1 MGLNSFGVEIPL
13 ACSKE
18 ELVDLLQIAWQRN
31 RDPNKEPQGWKKLF
45 SFYRR
50 LTSGDSSD
58 SDSEW
63 GGDDEDRSSTPLDVD
78 EEDNCVPLDGPLVDQ
93 LSCVSLSKAPEPEKN
108 RTGVSLVDP
117 PEITEFDTAPEI
129 SIRESVDITPKS
141 ISKATKRKSGV
152 SGSTQTAVE
161 PAKKVRRTAAR
172 QSSIMSFTKKDANSI
187 VRSARKHHL
196 PALPPRRSHSP
207 SPSQESE
214 DDRVCPKCGW
224 NQDLDGFTKIGQ
236 PPLVEAH
243 KIRHQQLTWKR
254 EHGLVKHKL
263 ACGRVFAVNVRSF
276 ENEITPLLSFMDDH
290 FGEYV
295 GKGPR
300 GVFCVVRKAWNGDG
314 MEVIGMLA
322 WQPYKKAY
330 LGRIQEDN
338 KIWQLAGQEL
348 FDVKVVID
356 RLWVSPGMR
365 RKGIATFLLNN
376 FISPEMKVKKS
387 EICLTDPTDDGAK
400 FAIKY
405 FNRRVLIA
413 R

>member
-1 MGLNSFGVEIPL
+1 MGLNSFGVEIPP

-18 ELVDLLQIAWQRN
+18 ELVGLLQIAWQKN
-31 RDPNKEPQGWKKLF
+31 RDPNKEPQGWKKLV
-45 SFYRR
+45 SFYRK

-63 GGDDEDRSSTPLDVD
+63 SGDDEDRSSTPLDVD
-78 EEDNCVPLDGPLVDQ
+78 QEDNAVPLDGPLADQ
-93 LSCVSLSKAPEPEKN
+93 LSCVSLSKAPDPEIN
-108 RTGVSLVDP
+108 RTGWNCVDS

-129 SIRESVDITPKS
+129 SIRESVDVNSKLN
-141 ISKATKRKSGV
+141 SKATKRKTGA
-152 SGSTQTAVE
+152 SGSTQNAVE
-161 PAKKVRRTAAR
+161 PAKKVRRTTAR
-172 QSSIMSFTKKDANSI
+172 QSSIMSFTKKDANSV
-187 VRSARKHHL
+187 VRSARKHHFQ
-196 PALPPRRSHSP
+196 ALPSRRSP
-207 SPSQESE
+207 SPSPPKQPVDESI
-214 DDRVCPKCGW
+214 CAKCGW
-224 NQDLDGFTKIGQ
+224 HSNFTGFQTGR
-236 PPLVEAH
+236 PSLLEEH
-243 KIRHQQLTWKR
+243 KIRHQRLAWKR
-254 EHGLVKHKL
+254 ESGLVRHKL
-263 ACGRVFAVNVRSF
+263 ACGKVFAVNVRSF
-276 ENEITPLLSFMDDH
+276 ESDIKPLLSFMDDI

-300 GVFCVVRKAWNGDG
+300 GVYCVVRKAWNGDG

-322 WQPYKKAY
+322 WQPFKKAY
-330 LGRIQEDN
+330 LGAIQEDD

-356 RLWVSPGMR
+356 RLWVSPCMR